1 MHCLKWLFAVIF
13 SVIIVKS
20 SCAQY
25 QGEQLTPAIK
35 IAVIDSLTSA
45 LLKNYIYPDTAKK
58 MSSYIKAKLKTGAYD
73 TVNDPNKFA
82 QALKSDLYV
91 VYRDLHLSVYYD
103 PDMEKGLQSKSYMQ
117 VVTDHLQFLK
127 FAQQQNFGFS
137 KIEILDSNIGYV
149 SLTRF
154 FDVSEQSTETVR
166 SVFSVLRNT
175 NALIIDLRYNSGGEA
190 DMVKYI
196 CSFFFK
202 EKTHINDQFEH
213 RANKIYQYW
222 TQPLTDSSLFF
233 TMPLYILVNGYTYSA
248 AEEFAYDLQ
257 NLHRATIV
265 GEITGGAAHPVAP
278 INISNGFFGNIPY
291 ARAINP
297 VSKKNWEGIGV
308 KPDISVN
315 TNSALDAVILSF
327 YDRQISISKD
337 SGIVKTAKWMRIIV
351 NSKLHPFSI
360 SIAALKTFV
369 GNYNGG
375 LITVE
380 NGQLYF
386 TATSGNKTVL
396 VPLSQTVFTNNNRRI
411 EFHQNNKK
419 NIIEMDLIYEDGQIE
434 KFNRNK

>member
-1 MHCLKWLFAVIF
+1 MHYIKWLFAVIF
-13 SVIIVKS
+13 FVIIVKPL
-20 SCAQY
+20 CAQN
-25 QGEQLTPAIK
+25 QGEQLTPAIRT
-35 IAVIDSLTSA
+35 AVIDSLTSA

-58 MSSYIKAKLKTGAYD
+58 MSSYIKNKLKTGAYD
-73 TVNDPNKFA
+73 TINDPNKFA
-82 QALKSDLYV
+82 RALKSDLYI
-91 VYRDLHLSVYYD
+91 VYRDQHLSVYYNS
-103 PDMEKGLQSKSYMQ
+103 DMEKGIQAKSYMQ
-117 VVTDHLQFLK
+117 MTADHLQFLR

-137 KIEILDSNIGYV
+137 KIEILEGNIGYI
-149 SLTRF
+149 SLSKF
-154 FDVSEQSTETVR
+154 FDVSEQSTETVQ
-166 SVFSVLRNT
+166 SVLSVVRNT
-175 NALIIDLRYNSGGEA
+175 NALIIDVRYNSGGEA

-202 EKTHINDQFEH
+202 EKTHINDQFER

-222 TQPLTDSSLFF
+222 TQPLTDSSSFS

-297 VSKKNWEGIGV
+297 VTKKNWEGIGV
-308 KPDISVN
+308 KPDISVY
-315 TNSALDAVILSF
+315 TNSALDAAILSF

-360 SIAALKTFV
+360 SIVALKTFV
-369 GNYNGG
+369 GNYNGR
-375 LITVE
+375 LITFE
-380 NGQLYF
+380 NSQLYF
-386 TATSGNKTVL
+386 TATTGNKTVL
-396 VPLSQTVFTNNNRRI
+396 IPLSQTVFTNNNRRI

-419 NIIEMDLIYEDGQIE
+419 NIIEMDLIYEDGHIE